1 MPADTDTT
9 ARTRIIITITTIIIT
24 TATIITT
31 MIENG
36 LYRLMAWL
44 SPAFPVGG
52 FSYSHALEAAV
63 EEGIV
68 RDRVSLRAYVAAALE
83 HGAGRS
89 DAMLFAATWRAVAA
103 GDEAAFLWAAERAAT
118 MRGSAE
124 LALECNAQGAAFLTT
139 VAAAWP
145 DLGIAPWRETLRRVE
160 VAAAYPVAVAL
171 CAAASG
177 VPLRP
182 ALVAYLQ
189 AFSAALVT
197 AGVKLI
203 PLGQTDGQRVV
214 AGLEAAVETA
224 ADRALARPLDDLGS
238 AAPVIDL
245 LSMRHENQYTR
256 LFRS

>member
-1 MPADTDTT
+1 MRAGTGTC
-9 ARTRIIITITTIIIT
+9 IITITAIIT
-24 TATIITT
+24 TT
-31 MIENG
+31 MIEKG
-36 LYRLMAWL
+36 LYRLIAWL

-52 FSYSHALEAAV
+52 FSYSHGLEAAV
-63 EEGIV
+63 EAGV
-68 RDRVSLRAYVAAALE
+68 VHDRPSLCAYAAAALE
-83 HGAGRS
+83 QGAGRS
-89 DAMLFAATWRAVAA
+89 DAMLFAAAWRAVEA
-103 GDEAAFLWAAERAAT
+103 GDEDGFLWAAERAAA

-145 DLGIAPWRETLRRVE
+145 DLGLAPWRETLQRAE
-160 VAAAYPVAVAL
+160 VAVAYPVAVAL

-182 ALVAYLQ
+182 ALIAYLQ

-214 AGLEAAVETA
+214 AALEPIVETA
-224 ADRALARPLDDLGS
+224 ADKALARPLDDLGS
-238 AAPVIDL
+238 AAPMIDL
-245 LSMRHENQYTR
+245 LSMRHETQYTR

>member
-1 MPADTDTT
+1 MRMA
-9 ARTRIIITITTIIIT
+9 A
-24 TATIITT
+24 TATIIT

-63 EEGIV
+63 EAGV
-68 RDRVSLRAYVAAALE
+68 VVDRASLRAYVEAALR
-83 HGAGRS
+83 HGASRS
-89 DAMLFAATWRAVAA
+89 DAMLFAAAWRAVEA
-103 GDEAAFLWAAERAAT
+103 GDLDSFLWAAERAAA

-124 LALECNAQGAAFLTT
+124 LALECNAQGAAFLAT
-139 VAAAWP
+139 VAATWP
-145 DLGIAPWRETLRRVE
+145 DLPIARWRGALQGAELVP
-160 VAAAYPVAVAL
+160 AYPIAVAL

-177 VPLRP
+177 VALRP
-182 ALVAYLQ
+182 ALIAYLQ
-189 AFSAALVT
+189 AFSSALVT

-214 AGLEAAVETA
+214 AVLETVVEEAADA
-224 ADRALARPLDDLGS
+224 ALARPLDDLGS
-238 AAPVIDL
+238 AAPMIDI
-245 LSMRHENQYTR
+245 LSMRHETQYTR